1 MVLVQDGVG
10 QKISL
15 FVSGTSMF
23 FAALVVGFVRSWKL
37 TLIMLSATVALVF
50 MMGFNGAK
58 MKGNQTRAVDEYATA
73 GTLAEEVISSARN
86 VTAYGTQKRLEAKY
100 KAYLDRAAQWD
111 YNSKFWLASMIAG
124 MMGVLNMQYA
134 LVRYAP
140 VRSRYVLDIDT
151 SHATLH
157 F

>member
-15 FVSGTSMF
+15 FITGTSMF
-23 FAALVVGFVRSWKL
+23 FSALIVGFIRSWKL
-37 TLIMLSATVALVF
+37 TLIMLSATLAIVI

-58 MKGNQTRAVDEYATA
+58 MKKNQTDAVNEYATA

-100 KAYLDRAAQWD
+100 KVYLDRAAKLD
-111 YNSKFWLASMIAG
+111 YNSKFWLSSM
-124 MMGVLNMQYA
+124 
-134 LVRYAP
+134 VRPITAKP
-140 VRSRYVLDIDT
+140 LPSCPRAVICHISEQAVCMNNG
-151 SHATLH
+151 
-157 F
+157 